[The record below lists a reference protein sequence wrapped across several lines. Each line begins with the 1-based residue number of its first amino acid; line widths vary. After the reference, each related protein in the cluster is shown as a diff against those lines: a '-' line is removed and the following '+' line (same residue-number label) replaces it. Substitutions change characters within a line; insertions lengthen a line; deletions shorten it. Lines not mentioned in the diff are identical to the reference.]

1 MIEIKEKKRTT
12 FVKAPFRLTAA
23 VFNGT
28 GHMLKGVGRGI
39 QKVGR
44 VVKMGPSSEWVPE
57 FDVGVNGK
65 KIDWD
70 VVEKN
75 RDAKITSA
83 TPKKVVDVFNEKGQR
98 AWSDKDSLASTEAG
112 AEYDEKTNKEFI

>member
-28 GHMLKGVGRGI
+28 GHMFKGVGRGI

-70 VVEKN
+70 AVEKKH
-75 RDAKITSA
+75 DTKITSA
-83 TPKKVVDVFNEKGQR
+83 TPKVVGVFNEKGQR
-98 AWSDKDSLASTEAG
+98 AWSDRDSLASTEAG
-112 AEYDEKTNKEFI
+112 AEYDEKINKEFI